1 MIDEY
6 KAAGIDPKAV
16 FTQSFNLND
25 ILYWIKSEPAFGA
38 QATYLDDRYEKS
50 VGFNNADPNS
60 WKPGMKELADQGV
73 KIIAPPLWV
82 LVTLN
87 DKNEI
92 VPSEYAKAA
101 RAAGLD
107 IITWSL
113 ERSGPLNAGGGLY
126 YQSIKA
132 ATDHDG
138 DRVQPARCARQA
150 SWSPRRVLRLAGDND
165 ILCKLRNV
173 AMRVTSCCARLLSQF
188 LNHAI
193 SSKSPCRFL

>member
-1 MIDEY
+1 M
-6 KAAGIDPKAV
+6 
-16 FTQSFNLND
+16 
-25 ILYWIKSEPAFGA
+25 
-38 QATYLDDRYEKS
+38 
-50 VGFNNADPNS
+50 
-60 WKPGMKELADQGV
+60 

-113 ERSGPLNAGGGLY
+113 ERSGPLNAGGGFY

-138 DRVQPARCARQA
+138 DRVQPARRAGQA
-150 SWSPRRVLRLAGDND
+150 GRRPRRVLRLAGDHD
-165 ILCKLRNV
+165 ILCKLRDV
-173 AMRVTSCCARLLSQF
+173 HDWS
-188 LNHAI
+188 
-193 SSKSPCRFL
+193 

>member
-1 MIDEY
+1 
-6 KAAGIDPKAV
+6 
-16 FTQSFNLND
+16 
-25 ILYWIKSEPAFGA
+25 
-38 QATYLDDRYEKS
+38 
-50 VGFNNADPNS
+50 
-60 WKPGMKELADQGV
+60 MKDLAERGV

-113 ERSGPLNAGGGLY
+113 ERSGPLNAGGGFY

-138 DRVQPARCARQA
+138 VVFNLLDVLAKQVGVAACSPTGRRPRHSMRAAGCDVSGSVMLRC
-150 SWSPRRVLRLAGDND
+150 RR
-165 ILCKLRNV
+165 
-173 AMRVTSCCARLLSQF
+173 SQ
-188 LNHAI
+188 
-193 SSKSPCRFL
+193 SSKMGPSLYAARFASTSGDGFGVREVRRY